1 MVFTPPK
8 WLSPLPNPPDNIPLS
23 EFMLN
28 EKYGRHPLED
38 SYDPFVCALSGK
50 SYSTVEVA
58 KRVDVLARSLCKEL
72 GWHPNEGLEFS
83 RVACIYSVNT
93 IDYLTLCW
101 AIHRCS
107 GVVSAASASY
117 TAPELTHQLKD
128 SGSKSIFACAVNLQ
142 IALEAAANAGIPR
155 SRVYLFDLPPQLPG
169 GGKAP
174 DGFKTVEQ
182 LIMEGSSLPQLEKL
196 NWQPG
201 QAAKQAAFLCYSSG
215 TSGPPKGVMVT
226 HRNVI
231 AHVLQMKEFEAR
243 VRNSLKA
250 PGSRSDY
257 KDVVLGLL
265 PQSHVYSLAVICH
278 AGPYRGDKVV
288 VLPKFEFT
296 QYLNAIEKYRIL
308 TLYVVPPII
317 ILMLQN
323 KVQCDK
329 RDLNCVSSIC
339 TGAAPLGAETIAD
352 VKQWKPSWVV
362 RQGYGLTEITAGVA
376 ICNSDDI
383 FPGSCGPLLP
393 DVEVRLVSPDGE
405 EVTGYDQPG
414 ELVVR
419 SPSVTL
425 GYLNNEKA
433 TKETFRDGWIYT
445 GDVALFRVS
454 PLGNEHVFIVDRVK
468 ELIKVKGYQVA
479 PAEMES
485 HLLSHPAVA
494 DCCVISVPDH
504 VAGELP
510 KAFVVK
516 SPSAGNDDAAI
527 IKSIQKYVEDHKA
540 RYKWLKGGVEFIEA
554 IPKSPSGKIMRRVLR
569 DREKEARRKAG
580 LKL

>member
-8 WLSPLPNPPDNIPLS
+8 WVSPLPNPPDNIPLS

-72 GWHPNEGLEFS
+72 GWHPNEGSEFS

-101 AIHRCS
+101 AIHHCS

-142 IALEAAANAGIPR
+142 IALEAAATAGIPR
-155 SRVYLFDLPPQLPG
+155 SRIYLFDLPPQLPC

-182 LIMEGSSLPQLEKL
+182 LIIEGSSLPQLEKL

-265 PQSHVYSLAVICH
+265 PQSHVYSLAV
-278 AGPYRGDKVV
+278 
-288 VLPKFEFT
+288 
-296 QYLNAIEKYRIL
+296 
-308 TLYVVPPII
+308 PPII

-352 VKQWKPSWVV
+352 VKQWRPSWVV
-362 RQGYGLTEITAGVA
+362 RQGYA
-376 ICNSDDI
+376 ISNSDDI
-383 FPGSCGPLLP
+383 FPGSCGTLLP

-445 GDVALFRVS
+445 GDVGLFRVS

-494 DCCVISVPDH
+494 DCCVISVPDR

-569 DREKEARRKAG
+569 DREKESRRKAG